1 MPIFSRFLAD
11 ASPSYLF
18 PVVYYLPDDT
28 IFMAANKLAMRY
40 DWRNNAVV
48 ILHNF
53 HDRPVEITFDVG
65 LEDAGR
71 NLIDI
76 ADDSDSTAD
85 DKGKHHI
92 VIEPYGYRWYRA
104 GGLDYLLNRSEV

>member
-40 DWRNNAVV
+40 DWRNNKEIRLPSLTARINCASGALKGTSRLAPSDTFRRCFDRRL
-48 ILHNF
+48 ILSSQ
-53 HDRPVEITFDVG
+53 R
-65 LEDAGR
+65 
-71 NLIDI
+71 
-76 ADDSDSTAD
+76 
-85 DKGKHHI
+85 
-92 VIEPYGYRWYRA
+92 
-104 GGLDYLLNRSEV
+104 

>member
-40 DWRNNAVV
+40 DWRNNK
-48 ILHNF
+48 
-53 HDRPVEITFDVG
+53 EIR
-65 LEDAGR
+65 LPS
-71 NLIDI
+71 L
-76 ADDSDSTAD
+76 TARINCAS
-85 DKGKHHI
+85 G
-92 VIEPYGYRWYRA
+92 A
-104 GGLDYLLNRSEV
+104 